1 MTDLINRVNN
11 LESGVVAALIE
22 KYREPLQEADLK
34 SAEDAPYLAFTINL
48 SVNYINAKHK
58 DQPPE
63 WKAWGVVLIK
73 RLFEIEKV
81 KTKKEVFEQIDKF
94 YEHKKSEYEKYVSN
108 IAMYSD
114 EYWRD
119 VYFVDKYVKQL

>member
-11 LESGVVAALIE
+11 LESGVVAALVE
-22 KYREPLQEADLK
+22 KYKEPLQEAGLK
-34 SAEDAPYLAFTINL
+34 SAEDVPYLAFVINL
-48 SVNYINAKHK
+48 SVNYINAKHSEENA
-58 DQPPE
+58 E

-73 RLFEIEKV
+73 RLFETEKV
-81 KTKKEVFEQIDKF
+81 KTKEEIFEHLNKF
-94 YEHKKSEYEKYVSN
+94 YDYKKSEYEKYVSN

-119 VYFVDKYVKQL
+119 VYFIDKYVKNL